1 MDTVFSSQL
10 QRLRKEHNVTQ
21 ETLAAHLGVSP
32 QAVSKWENGSYP
44 DGDLLP
50 KIADFFGVSIDYL
63 YGRAKEDASV
73 VQQIIDE
80 LQKSFQSSENSEK
93 LFFEQAM
100 KYVWAIQTAS
110 WAANKYYYDRPEL
123 NVTDSITVSE
133 LSSKEG
139 FSYMRLNK
147 DLEYYFL
154 VKQPKEGF
162 AKRLR
167 ITDEMAELFAFLG
180 DKTNLKILQY
190 MLSLNWKEA
199 VRAKTIAK
207 LINIPVEKAE
217 KALDFLCKFNG
228 MFTKG
233 SIICGI
239 YKPLLCPVCDLSK
252 FRFLTSAEP
261 LNSFGIADKYYPKG
275 LSLVC
280 KAIRKGSQRFDRAVC
295 KVLRFV
301 KYDDRAIGKTGTDRS
316 PHIIERSFG
325 TCTYQISHK
334 L

>member
-21 ETLAAHLGVSP
+21 ETLAAYLGVSP

-180 DKTNLKILQY
+180 DKSNLKILHY

-233 SIICGI
+233 SIINEDNKSENI
-239 YKPLLCPVCDLSK
+239 YQSSPVKAVAPIMLMICADMMTTSPSSYQNQVGWNDEAWLRREDLS
-252 FRFLTSAEP
+252 FLKNNE
-261 LNSFGIADKYYPKG
+261 G
-275 LSLVC
+275 
-280 KAIRKGSQRFDRAVC
+280 
-295 KVLRFV
+295 
-301 KYDDRAIGKTGTDRS
+301 
-316 PHIIERSFG
+316 
-325 TCTYQISHK
+325 
-334 L
+334 

>member
-1 MDTVFSSQL
+1 MHTVFSSQL

-162 AKRLR
+162 AKRLG

-233 SIICGI
+233 SIINEDNKSENI
-239 YKPLLCPVCDLSK
+239 YQSSPVKAVAPIMLMICADMMITSPSSYQNQVGWNDEAWYRREELL
-252 FRFLTSAEP
+252 FLKNNEW
-261 LNSFGIADKYYPKG
+261 
-275 LSLVC
+275 
-280 KAIRKGSQRFDRAVC
+280 
-295 KVLRFV
+295 
-301 KYDDRAIGKTGTDRS
+301 
-316 PHIIERSFG
+316 
-325 TCTYQISHK
+325 
-334 L
+334 

>member
-180 DKTNLKILQY
+180 DKSNLKILHY

-233 SIICGI
+233 SIINEDNKSENI
-239 YKPLLCPVCDLSK
+239 YQSSPVKAVAPIMLMICADMMTTSPSSYQNQVGWNDEAWLRREDLS
-252 FRFLTSAEP
+252 FLK
-261 LNSFGIADKYYPKG
+261 NN
-275 LSLVC
+275 
-280 KAIRKGSQRFDRAVC
+280 
-295 KVLRFV
+295 
-301 KYDDRAIGKTGTDRS
+301 
-316 PHIIERSFG
+316 ER
-325 TCTYQISHK
+325 
-334 L
+334 

>member
-180 DKTNLKILQY
+180 DKSNLKILHY

-233 SIICGI
+233 SIINEDNKSENI
-239 YKPLLCPVCDLSK
+239 YQSSPVKAVAPIMLMICADMMTTSPSSYQNQVGWNDEAWLRREDLS
-252 FRFLTSAEP
+252 FLKNNE
-261 LNSFGIADKYYPKG
+261 G
-275 LSLVC
+275 
-280 KAIRKGSQRFDRAVC
+280 
-295 KVLRFV
+295 
-301 KYDDRAIGKTGTDRS
+301 
-316 PHIIERSFG
+316 
-325 TCTYQISHK
+325 
-334 L
+334 